1 MSVAIVR
8 NTATASC
15 SAPSPFRLLTLR
27 KSCRPEKRRGAGGEK
42 RDSSFAP
49 AGPWSRSASRRAGAH
64 EPALHGVTATAVCS
78 TLFGSGVALAPGGV
92 ASRSRGA
99 FTSARRRP
107 VCRSSSASAG
117 SAPNKAFRDKNE
129 DCPLRYRTQVSSM
142 RCRSSLQ
149 ESTAPMKRK
158 FGIRRPGSGG
168 SRSDSMRNPAFSR
181 ARA

>member
-1 MSVAIVR
+1 MRLRIAVLCATVGLVAFDRV
-8 NTATASC
+8 TATASC

-42 RDSSFAP
+42 RDLSFAP

-117 SAPNKAFRDKNE
+117 EARPSASVSDAGVEYEMPLVASGKHGSHEEKVRD
-129 DCPLRYRTQVSSM
+129 P
-142 RCRSSLQ
+142 
-149 ESTAPMKRK
+149 AP
-158 FGIRRPGSGG
+158 GVRRLAQRLDEEP
-168 SRSDSMRNPAFSR
+168 RVL
-181 ARA
+181 